1 MNIRDYKD
9 ADSQNLKNILEQ
21 FLKQELPS
29 KLARATE
36 EDLNNIKLA
45 YASERDIIL
54 VAEEDNQAIGFIA
67 IKEESD
73 ETALIRRLL
82 IHKGYRQ
89 RKFGTNLLHRGLDIA
104 KIKGYKNIYFRS
116 TELMKPILSLLLKNG
131 FKEKRLQEIEG
142 HIITELSKNID
153 K

>member
-9 ADSQNLKNILEQ
+9 NDSQNLKSILEH
-21 FLKQELPS
+21 FLKEEIAS
-29 KLARATE
+29 KLEGTSE
-36 EDLNNIKLA
+36 EDLNNVKTA
-45 YASERDIIL
+45 YANTRDIIL

-67 IKEESD
+67 IKEESE

-82 IHKGYRQ
+82 IHQGYRQ

-104 KIKGYKNIYFRS
+104 KIKGYKNISFRS

-131 FKEKRLQEIEG
+131 FKEKSFQEIEG
-142 HIITELSKNID
+142 HKIIELSKDIE